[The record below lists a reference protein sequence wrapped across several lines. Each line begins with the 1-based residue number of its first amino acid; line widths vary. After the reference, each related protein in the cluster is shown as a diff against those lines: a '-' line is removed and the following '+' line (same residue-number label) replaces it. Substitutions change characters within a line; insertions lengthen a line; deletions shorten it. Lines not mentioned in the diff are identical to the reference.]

1 MFAILMMSSL
11 CCGKK
16 LLRVLLHF
24 LKNLPHSEFVTFQC
38 EETYG
43 SFRSCY
49 SDLAFFSERFINF
62 VDTVI

>member
-1 MFAILMMSSL
+1 MFEILMMSSL

-16 LLRVLLHF
+16 RLRVFLHF
-24 LKNLPHSEFVTFQC
+24 LRNLPHSEFVTFQC

-62 VDTVI
+62 VATVI

>member
-38 EETYG
+38 EEMYG
-43 SFRSCY
+43 SFRNCY
-49 SDLAFFSERFINF
+49 SNLAFFSERFINF
-62 VDTVI
+62 VATVI